1 MADPIAAITSSIR
14 PITPVTPGAAGAN
27 ASDGVGFADTLKN
40 LIGEVNDAQKAADD
54 ASQAYATGKSTDVT
68 ATMIAVERASISF
81 ALMLQVRNRLLDAY
95 QEIQRMQV

>member
-14 PITPVTPGAAGAN
+14 PITPVTPGAN
-27 ASDGVGFADTLKN
+27 APEGVGFADTLKN
-40 LIGEVNDAQKAADD
+40 LIGEVADAQKAADA
-54 ASQAYATGKSTDVT
+54 ASQAYATGQSTDVT